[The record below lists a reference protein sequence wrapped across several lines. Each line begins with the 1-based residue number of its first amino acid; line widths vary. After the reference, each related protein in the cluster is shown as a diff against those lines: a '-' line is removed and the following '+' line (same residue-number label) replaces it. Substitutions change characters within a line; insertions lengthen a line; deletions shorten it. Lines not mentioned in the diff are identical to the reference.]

1 MPPNEHSKPRAVAL
15 AGQVMQESPVIQYGS
30 QMPDPRRAATPT
42 DDSLLPPCLVDGAV
56 AFAEMLND
64 LRGEPVVAIDTES
77 DSLYRYFHKVC
88 LLQISTPRVDYL
100 VDPLC
105 IPDIAPLGPVFA
117 DPGVEKVFHAAE
129 NDILL
134 LQRDFGF
141 GVVSVFDTMLAAR
154 ILGRPKV
161 SLAGLLDERYGI
173 KLDKHMQL
181 TDWGHRPLTPKQLS
195 YARLDTH
202 FLLPL
207 RGTLEIELRD
217 ARRWREAQEAFAA
230 LQQVSFVEKP
240 FDPEG
245 FWRNREARNLSP
257 AELAVLKELYL
268 WRDKQARSW
277 DRPPFK
283 VLSDEMLARLSR
295 GKPQQPEDLPLDPRQ
310 TREFGP
316 AILAAIAR
324 GRTAPVPAPPVR
336 TQNGAGRPDAATLDR
351 YDRLR
356 EWRTR
361 RASERGVEA
370 DVVLTNQVLMSIARA
385 APANLEQLAA
395 LEVMGAWKLE
405 EYGAELLDA
414 LVTDRE
420 TGPR

>member
-1 MPPNEHSKPRAVAL
+1 MPPYEHSKPRAVAP
-15 AGQVMQESPVIQYGS
+15 AGQVTQESPVIEYGS
-30 QMPDPRRAATPT
+30 QMRGSRRASSPAN
-42 DDSLLPPCLVDGAV
+42 DSLLPPCLVDSAV

-64 LRGEPVVAIDTES
+64 VRGEPIVAIDTES
-77 DSLYRYFHKVC
+77 DSLYRYYHKVC
-88 LLQISTPRVDYL
+88 LVQISTARVDYL
-100 VDPLC
+100 VDPLR
-105 IPDIAPLGPVFA
+105 IPDIAPLGLIFV

-141 GVVSVFDTMLAAR
+141 RVVAVFDTMLAAR
-154 ILGRPKV
+154 ILGKPKV

-173 KLDKHMQL
+173 ELDKRMQL

-207 RGTLEIELRD
+207 RGMLETELRD
-217 ARRWREAQEAFAA
+217 AGRWREAQEAFAA
-230 LQQVSFVEKP
+230 LLHVSYVEKP

-257 AELAVLKELYL
+257 MELAALKELYL
-268 WRDKQARSW
+268 WRDQQSRSW
-277 DRPPFK
+277 NRPPFK
-283 VLSDEMLARLSR
+283 VLSDEMLVRLSR
-295 GKPQQPEDLPLDPRQ
+295 EQPRQPADLPFDARQ
-310 TREFGP
+310 AREFGP

-324 GRTAPVPAPPVR
+324 AQTAPVPAPPVR
-336 TQNGAGRPDAATLDR
+336 PQNGDGRPDPATLNR

-385 APANLEQLAA
+385 APVNLSQLSA
-395 LEVMGAWKLE
+395 LGVMGAWKLE
-405 EYGAELLDA
+405 EYGPELLHA
-414 LVTDRE
+414 LVTE
-420 TGPR
+420 S